1 MSTFENRLKQ
11 RKAEMEDIF
20 RRLYESDEKLDDLI
34 DIMKKY
40 HKERNREL
48 KELDKKRE
56 KDPLWYKRG
65 DMLGL
70 TMYTDLFAGSLKN
83 LKDKVDY
90 LDRLSLKYLHLMPLL
105 KMPEKDN
112 DGGYAV
118 EDFFSIDPRFG
129 TNEDLAELTAQLR
142 KHGISLCLDFVMN
155 HTASTHEW
163 AKKAESGDKHYQ
175 DYYMCFSD
183 RIKNNFAILISTI
196 FY

>member
-1 MSTFENRLKQ
+1 MSSFENRLKQ

-70 TMYTDLFAGSLKN
+70 TMYTDLFAG
-83 LKDKVDY
+83 
-90 LDRLSLKYLHLMPLL
+90 H
-105 KMPEKDN
+105 
-112 DGGYAV
+112 
-118 EDFFSIDPRFG
+118 
-129 TNEDLAELTAQLR
+129 
-142 KHGISLCLDFVMN
+142 
-155 HTASTHEW
+155 
-163 AKKAESGDKHYQ
+163 
-175 DYYMCFSD
+175 
-183 RIKNNFAILISTI
+183 
-196 FY
+196 